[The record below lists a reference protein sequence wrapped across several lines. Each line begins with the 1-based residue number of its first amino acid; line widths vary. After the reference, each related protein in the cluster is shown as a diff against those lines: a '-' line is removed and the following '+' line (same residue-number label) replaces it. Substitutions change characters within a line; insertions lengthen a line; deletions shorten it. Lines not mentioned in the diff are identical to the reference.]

1 MPAKFK
7 PSEKAMTR
15 NSFGRMSVASGK
27 TKPKIVHHYLK
38 CQSTKTLIDAINADR
53 TKPKHRVKFV
63 NELIRRGVNLVW
75 K

>member
-7 PSEKAMTR
+7 PSERAMTR
-15 NSFGRMSVASGK
+15 NSFGRMSVASSSSK
-27 TKPKIVHHYLK
+27 MVHHYLK

-53 TKPKHRVKFV
+53 TKPKHRTKFV
-63 NELIRRGVNLVW
+63 NELTRRGVVLIW

>member
-7 PSEKAMTR
+7 PSERAMTR

-27 TKPKIVHHYLK
+27 AKPMVHYYLK

-53 TKPKHRVKFV
+53 TKPKNKAKFT
-63 NELIRRGVNLVW
+63 NELIRRGVKLVW